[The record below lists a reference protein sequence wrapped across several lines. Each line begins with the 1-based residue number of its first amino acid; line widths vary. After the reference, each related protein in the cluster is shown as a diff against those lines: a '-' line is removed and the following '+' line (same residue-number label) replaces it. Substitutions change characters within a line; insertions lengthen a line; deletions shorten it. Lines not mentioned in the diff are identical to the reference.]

1 MKKVLWMLLF
11 LLQILPSGVSARSIV
26 TNKKESRTSTINI
39 TSFPDYFPIAYTA
52 KEGNND
58 VLGTIFAP
66 AMKQIAMA
74 GNLEFKYVLKKNYD
88 EAVTDVR
95 RGEIEILLG
104 MYYGTIQYSGLEY
117 IFPAVLNNP
126 VYIIMR
132 PENIDKVSKPE
143 DLKNLRG
150 LYIAQEY
157 FSDYMRDNFKNY
169 NIKPIKT
176 ALEAYEK
183 LFTGE
188 ADYIA
193 GGYYYNYAEICRL
206 GLRDYVSFSK
216 SALWNMPLFIG
227 VSKASRQHAKIGKL
241 LKQFAAD
248 EKFQQSIND
257 TLKELIYRV
266 EVESQGVVPPM
277 FVKNEDGTKTPA
289 DEISTGIPEEIKE

>member
-11 LLQILPSGVSARSIV
+11 LLQIFPSGVSAQSIV

-39 TSFPDYFPIAYTA
+39 TSFPDYFPIGYTA
-52 KEGNND
+52 KEGNNQILET
-58 VLGTIFAP
+58 VFTP
-66 AMKQIAMA
+66 AMKQIATA
-74 GNLEFKYVLKKNYD
+74 GNLEFEYVLKKNYD
-88 EAVTDVR
+88 DAVTDVR
-95 RGEIEILLG
+95 RGKIEILLG
-104 MYYGTIQYSGLEY
+104 MYYGTRQYSGLEY

-216 SALWNMPLFIG
+216 TPLWNMPLFIG
-227 VSKASRQHAKIGKL
+227 VSKASKKHVQIGKF
-241 LKQFAAD
+241 LKKYVAD

-257 TLKELIYRV
+257 TLKELIYQV

-277 FVKNEDGTKTPA
+277 FVKKEDGAKTPE
-289 DEISTGIPEEIKE
+289 DEISTGTPEENKE

>member
-11 LLQILPSGVSARSIV
+11 LLQILPSGVSAQSIV
-26 TNKKESRTSTINI
+26 TNKKESRTSTINV
-39 TSFPDYFPIAYTA
+39 TSFPDYFPIGYTA
-52 KEGNND
+52 KEGNYQILET
-58 VLGTIFAP
+58 VFTP
-66 AMKQIAMA
+66 AMKQIAM
-74 GNLEFKYVLKKNYD
+74 
-88 EAVTDVR
+88 
-95 RGEIEILLG
+95 
-104 MYYGTIQYSGLEY
+104 YYGTRRYSGLEY

-216 SALWNMPLFIG
+216 TPLWNMPLFIG
-227 VSKASRQHAKIGKL
+227 VSKASKKHVQIGKL
-241 LKQFAAD
+241 LKKYVAD

-257 TLKELIYRV
+257 TLKKLIYQV

-277 FVKNEDGTKTPA
+277 FVKKEDGAKTPA
-289 DEISTGIPEEIKE
+289 DEISTGTSEENKE

>member
-11 LLQILPSGVSARSIV
+11 LLQIFPFDVSAQSIV

-39 TSFPDYFPIAYTA
+39 TSFPDYFPIGYTA
-52 KEGNND
+52 KEGNYQILET
-58 VLGTIFAP
+58 VFTP
-66 AMKQIAMA
+66 AMKQIATA
-74 GNLEFKYVLKKNYD
+74 GNLEFEYVLKKNYD
-88 EAVTDVR
+88 DAVTDVR
-95 RGEIEILLG
+95 RGKIEILLG
-104 MYYGTIQYSGLEY
+104 MYYGTRRYSGLEY

-216 SALWNMPLFIG
+216 TPLWNMPLFIG

-289 DEISTGIPEEIKE
+289 DEISTGTPEEIKE

>member
-11 LLQILPSGVSARSIV
+11 LLQIFPSGVSAQSIV

-39 TSFPDYFPIAYTA
+39 TSFPDYFPIGYTA
-52 KEGNND
+52 KEGNNQILET
-58 VLGTIFAP
+58 VFTP
-66 AMKQIAMA
+66 AMKQIATA
-74 GNLEFKYVLKKNYD
+74 GNLEFEYVLKKNYD
-88 EAVTDVR
+88 DAVTDVR
-95 RGEIEILLG
+95 RGKIEILLG
-104 MYYGTIQYSGLEY
+104 MYYGTRQYSGLEY

-216 SALWNMPLFIG
+216 TPLWNMPLFIG
-227 VSKASRQHAKIGKL
+227 VSKASKKHVQIGKL
-241 LKQFAAD
+241 LKKYVAD

-257 TLKELIYRV
+257 TLKELIYQV

-277 FVKNEDGTKTPA
+277 FVKKEDGAKTPA
-289 DEISTGIPEEIKE
+289 DEISTGTPEENKE

>member
-1 MKKVLWMLLF
+1 MKKVLWILLF
-11 LLQILPSGVSARSIV
+11 LLQILPSVVSAQSIV

-39 TSFPDYFPIAYTA
+39 TSFPDYFPIAFTA
-52 KEGNND
+52 KEGNYD
-58 VLGTIFAP
+58 ILETVFTP
-66 AMKQIAMA
+66 AMKQIAEA
-74 GNLEFKYVLKKNYD
+74 GNLEFKYILKKNYND
-88 EAVTDVR
+88 AVTDVR

-104 MYYGTIQYSGLEY
+104 MYYDTRQYSGLEY

-150 LYIAQEY
+150 IYNAREY
-157 FSDYMRDNFKNY
+157 FSDYMQDNFKSY
-169 NIKPIKT
+169 NIQPVET

-183 LFTGE
+183 LFTGQ

-216 SALWNMPLFIG
+216 SPLWNMPLFIG
-227 VSKASRQHAKIGKL
+227 VSKASKQHAKIGKF
-241 LKQFAAD
+241 LKQYAAD
-248 EKFQQSIND
+248 EKFQQNIND
-257 TLKELIYRV
+257 TLKKLIYRI

-277 FVKNEDGTKTPA
+277 FVKKEDNTTTPA
-289 DEISTGIPEEIKE
+289 DEVSVKTPEKSVE

>member
-11 LLQILPSGVSARSIV
+11 LLQILPSGVSAQSIV
-26 TNKKESRTSTINI
+26 TNKKESRTSTINV
-39 TSFPDYFPIAYTA
+39 TSFPDYFPIGYTA
-52 KEGNND
+52 KEGNYQILET
-58 VLGTIFAP
+58 VFTP
-66 AMKQIAMA
+66 AMKQIATA
-74 GNLEFKYVLKKNYD
+74 GNLEFEYVLKKNYD
-88 EAVTDVR
+88 DAVTDVR
-95 RGEIEILLG
+95 RGKIEILLG
-104 MYYGTIQYSGLEY
+104 MYYGTRRYSGLEY

-216 SALWNMPLFIG
+216 TPLWNMPLFIG
-227 VSKASRQHAKIGKL
+227 VSKASKKHVQIGKL
-241 LKQFAAD
+241 LKKYVAD

-257 TLKELIYRV
+257 TLKKLIYQV

-277 FVKNEDGTKTPA
+277 FVKKEDGAKTPA
-289 DEISTGIPEEIKE
+289 DEISTGTSEENKE